1 MQSIPKTPANIKSIT
16 QPRYYATLHEIEGIA
31 TITPDG
37 VLFQADGATGPEGTI
52 SIDIHEPGLVLAGR
66 CDLADAQRE
75 ADLEAHPWYRAV
87 QAVAERAKMALGEPS
102 HSRIEKAV
110 QIVLAGGVHLNDDG
124 HSAVVASQSE
134 PRKGYAVNGA
144 CPCADFGKAPSH
156 LCKHR
161 LAAHMQRRAM
171 ELAQPPSD
179 EPTVPTYTPREVALV
194 AQEALMLP
202 EAPASVNTFIEVRG
216 HRVQITLRDT
226 DETRLL
232 ARLEAVLARYAA

>member
-1 MQSIPKTPANIKSIT
+1 MTIAQTPT
-16 QPRYYATLHEIEGIA
+16 RYYATLHEIEGIA

-37 VLFQADGATGPEGTI
+37 VLFQANGATGPEGTI

-66 CDLADAQRE
+66 CDLADAQRD

-87 QAVAERAKMALGEPS
+87 QAVADRAKVALGEAS
-102 HSRIEKAV
+102 HGRIAKAV
-110 QIVLAGGVHLNDDG
+110 EIVLSGGVHLNDDG

-134 PRKGYAVNGA
+134 PRKNYAVNGA
-144 CPCADFGKAPSH
+144 CPCPDFNNGAPTQ

-161 LAAHMQRRAM
+161 IAVYIQRRAL
-171 ELAQPPSD
+171 ELAQPPSEAP
-179 EPTVPTYTPREVALV
+179 EPPAYTPQEVALV

-202 EAPASVNTFIEVRG
+202 EAPASVNTFIEIMG

-232 ARLEAVLARYAA
+232 ARLEAVLARYAS

>member
-1 MQSIPKTPANIKSIT
+1 MTIAQTPT
-16 QPRYYATLHEIEGIA
+16 RYYATLHEIEGIA

-37 VLFQADGATGPEGTI
+37 VLFQANGATGPEGTI
-52 SIDIHEPGLVLAGR
+52 SMDIHEPGLVLAGR

-75 ADLEAHPWYRAV
+75 ADREAHPWYRAV
-87 QAVAERAKMALGEPS
+87 QTVAERAKMALGEAS
-102 HSRIEKAV
+102 HSRIAKAV
-110 QIVLAGGVHLNDDG
+110 EIVLAGGVHLNDDG

-134 PRKGYAVNGA
+134 PLKGYAVNGA
-144 CPCADFGKAPSH
+144 CPCPDFCKAPAQ

-161 LAAHMQRRAM
+161 IAAHMQRRAL
-171 ELAQPPSD
+171 ELAQPPSEAP
-179 EPTVPTYTPREVALV
+179 EPPAYTPQEVALV

-226 DETRLL
+226 DEARLL